1 MVKKSRGLG
10 AGKKLKKARHSSR
23 WKDNKFKRKTLGLKK
38 KSDPLKAS
46 PQAKAI
52 VLEKTQIEA
61 KQPNSAL
68 RKCVKCQL
76 SKNNRKITA
85 FVPGYN
91 AIKFIDEH
99 DEVVVECIGGAKG
112 RSKGD
117 LSGIRWQVI
126 KINDQSLKSLLSG
139 KIEKGRR

>member
-1 MVKKSRGLG
+1 MAKKGRGLG
-10 AGKKLKKARHSSR
+10 AGKKIAKTRATAR
-23 WKDNKFKRKTLGLKK
+23 WKNTTYKRRVLSLKK

-46 PQAKAI
+46 PQGKAI
-52 VLEKTQIEA
+52 VLSKTEIEA

-76 SKNNRKITA
+76 SKNGKKITA

-126 KINDQSLKSLLSG
+126 KVNDQALKSLLTG
-139 KIEKGRR
+139 KVEKGRR

>member
-1 MVKKSRGLG
+1 MAKKGQGLG
-10 AGKKLKKARHSSR
+10 AGKKLKKNRVKHR
-23 WKDNKFKRKTLGLKK
+23 WQNTKFKRRALGLKK

-68 RKCVKCQL
+68 RKCIKCQL
-76 SKNNRKITA
+76 SKNGRKITA

-126 KINDQSLKSLLSG
+126 KINDQSLKALLSR